1 MLRVTR
7 GGEMIEI
14 IEEHTAWKGL
24 RNGYGISFLAFE
36 TQFTLG
42 RDTQTNEIG
51 EQLYAQMMGWA

>member
-1 MLRVTR
+1 
-7 GGEMIEI
+7 MIEI